1 MTRRTTPAGITR
13 AEALTLLASVPLF
26 RGLTADELVE
36 MFQGVQH
43 EEILP
48 RTTFHDPAEGEEI
61 LYVLKRGRVHLYRLT
76 SSGKKIILM
85 DLKPPTVFGSMG
97 IFGQRLEGEFA
108 ETAEKSLICRVSR
121 PALER
126 VLRRQPDVAL
136 RLLDLLGRRL
146 GEVERRVEEMAAL
159 TAEQRL
165 AAFLLRLTETS
176 GGILAGF
183 TQDELAEVSGTVRQT
198 VARILG
204 KWRRKGIVTVRR
216 RSVHILRR
224 DILIGMALS

>member
-1 MTRRTTPAGITR
+1 MTRHTRPAGITR
-13 AEALTLLASVPLF
+13 AEALTLLTSVPLF
-26 RGLTADELVE
+26 RGLTTDELVE
-36 MFQGVQH
+36 LFRGVQH

-48 RTTFHDPAEGEEI
+48 RTTFHDRAEGQEV
-61 LYVLKRGRVHLYRLT
+61 LYVLKRGRVRLYRLT
-76 SSGKKIILM
+76 SSGKKVILM
-85 DLKPPTVFGSMG
+85 DLKSPTVFGSMG

-126 VLRRQPDVAL
+126 VLRRQPEVAL

-176 GGILAGF
+176 GGILTGF

-204 KWRRKGIVTVRR
+204 QWRRKGIVSVRR

-224 DILIGMALS
+224 HILTGFAQS